1 MFSMMIRSPRFCWES
16 RQITHSVTEATAEL
30 RMQTHE
36 KLIRLPVFWCCHQSF
51 DGDIDD
57 ANVVIRLVGLG
68 VHLDVADVL
77 RHLHALHHPA
87 KHRVFVV
94 QPWLKHIQQSCTT
107 LMAVTPDQTQCA
119 CPATAETQQSCTTLM
134 AVTPDQTQCA
144 CPAMAETYRIIT
156 TLMAV
161 MGGGGGGEEEH
172 KPCPTFR
179 GENRQ
184 RGVALSQPPQ
194 ASNKMNFINNET
206 LPFWCSVI
214 YTPIFHCLIQTL
226 T

>member
-1 MFSMMIRSPRFCWES
+1 
-16 RQITHSVTEATAEL
+16 
-30 RMQTHE
+30 MQTHE
-36 KLIRLPVFWCCHQSF
+36 KLIRLPVFCCCHQSF

-77 RHLHALHHPA
+77 RHLYALHHPA

-94 QPWLKHIQQSCTT
+94 QPRLKHIQQSR
-107 LMAVTPDQTQCA
+107 
-119 CPATAETQQSCTTLM
+119 TTLM

-161 MGGGGGGEEEH
+161 MGWG
-172 KPCPTFR
+172 
-179 GENRQ
+179 
-184 RGVALSQPPQ
+184 LS
-194 ASNKMNFINNET
+194 
-206 LPFWCSVI
+206 
-214 YTPIFHCLIQTL
+214 LIHI
-226 T
+226 

>member
-1 MFSMMIRSPRFCWES
+1 M
-16 RQITHSVTEATAEL
+16 
-30 RMQTHE
+30 
-36 KLIRLPVFWCCHQSF
+36 
-51 DGDIDD
+51 
-57 ANVVIRLVGLG
+57 
-68 VHLDVADVL
+68 
-77 RHLHALHHPA
+77 
-87 KHRVFVV
+87 
-94 QPWLKHIQQSCTT
+94 
-107 LMAVTPDQTQCA
+107 
-119 CPATAETQQSCTTLM
+119 AETQQSCTTLM
-134 AVTPDQTQCA
+134 AVTPDRTLLVQPWLKHNNHVPLSWLSHLTKHSV

-161 MGGGGGGEEEH
+161 MGMGGGGGGEDEH

-194 ASNKMNFINNET
+194 ASNKMDFINTET
-206 LPFWCSVI
+206 PPFWCSVI